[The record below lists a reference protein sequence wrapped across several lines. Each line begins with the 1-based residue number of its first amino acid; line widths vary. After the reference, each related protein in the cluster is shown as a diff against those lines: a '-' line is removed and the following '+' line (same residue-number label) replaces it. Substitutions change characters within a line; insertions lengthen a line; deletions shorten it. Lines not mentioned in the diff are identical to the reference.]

1 MMALP
6 ASDDALVMSVPG
18 RSAIPSE
25 QGANAVDEPQVPI
38 TWWGA
43 WPVAAPSVRV
53 GPEIVQVSQFAP
65 GLEQE
70 VAPGEGGGKA
80 CARPIWASQPA
91 RTAHNTNHAGR
102 QRRRFGIDIIPPVSR
117 R

>member
-1 MMALP
+1 MAR
-6 ASDDALVMSVPG
+6 DDALETSVPG

-25 QGANAVDEPQVPI
+25 QGANDVADPQVPT
-38 TWWGA
+38 TWWEV

-70 VAPGEGGGKA
+70 VAPLGGGGKD
-80 CARPIWASQPA
+80 CARPSRANQTA
-91 RTAHNTNHAGR
+91 RRAHKKNGTKRRLTMKILLSSR
-102 QRRRFGIDIIPPVSR
+102 Q
-117 R
+117 